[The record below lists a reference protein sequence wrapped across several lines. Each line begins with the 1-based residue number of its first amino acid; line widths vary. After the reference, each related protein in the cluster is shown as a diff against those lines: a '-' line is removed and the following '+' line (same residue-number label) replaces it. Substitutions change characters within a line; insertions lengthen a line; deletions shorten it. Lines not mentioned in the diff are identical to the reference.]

1 MTTPLLAR
9 ARAAATPATTALA
22 GAVAVVL
29 ASIVA
34 VASLLDGIGENGDVA
49 VLDRPTM
56 AWLIAHR
63 DPLLTAVANAVS
75 AVGSEVAIVAIGA
88 LAVAALAWRRRF
100 DEALLLG
107 FAFGAAESIA
117 FVIKHLVGRA
127 RPPAVDVV
135 GTAEATL
142 SFPSGHTI
150 GTAAL
155 ALGLAYLFWRRSPR
169 LRRAL
174 AALGAAALATA
185 VMGASRLYLG
195 DHWLTDVLGS
205 VSLAVGVMGFVVL
218 GDMWLRRHGPAW
230 LRPAAAQRT
239 VPAHR

>member
-9 ARAAATPATTALA
+9 ARAAATPARTAATVAVGVALA
-22 GAVAVVL
+22 G
-29 ASIVA
+29 IVA

-56 AWLIAHR
+56 AWIVGHR
-63 DPLLTAVANAVS
+63 EPILTAVATAVS
-75 AVGSEVAIVAIGA
+75 AVGGEVAIVVIAA
-88 LAVAALAWRRRF
+88 LAVAALVWRRRF

-135 GTAEATL
+135 GAVETTL
-142 SFPSGHTI
+142 SFPSGHTV

-155 ALGLAYLFWRRSPR
+155 ALALAYLFWRRRPR

-174 AALGAAALATA
+174 AGFGAAALATA
-185 VMGASRLYLG
+185 VMAASRLYLG

-205 VSLAVGVMGFVVL
+205 VSLAIGVMGLVRL
-218 GDMWLRRHGPAW
+218 ADLWLRRHGPAW
-230 LRPAAAQRT
+230 VRPATRRSARAA
-239 VPAHR
+239 A